1 MPALNFQKQF
11 ADAVEAG
18 LYDLRGEPR
27 PERLIGVRPKF
38 QTIRLYRK
46 DKRDP
51 KVGQTLYHFTA
62 QRTKQSRRLGEAE
75 CTGVAPIRIDG
86 PGFNGLLLGS
96 IVGIECTPD
105 KFARDDGFKD
115 FAAML
120 DWVAK
125 TNGFPFKGLLIRW
138 GKDC

>member
-1 MPALNFQKQF
+1 MPALNFQEQF

-18 LYDLRGEPR
+18 LFDLRGEPR
-27 PERLIGVRPKF
+27 PGRLIGVRPKF

-51 KVGQTLYHFTA
+51 LPGQMLYHFTA
-62 QRTKQSRRLGEAE
+62 QRTKQSRRLGQAE
-75 CTGVAPIRIDG
+75 CTGVDPISIDS
-86 PGFNGLLLGS
+86 PGSNGLLLGS
-96 IVGIECTPD
+96 ITGIECEPD
-105 KFARDDGFKD
+105 EFARDDGFTD

-125 TNGFPFKGLLIRW
+125 THGFPFKGQLTRW
-138 GKDC
+138 GKV